1 MNFQKSFIEAYV
13 EDLLSEWDIK
23 YPGQLNMFRIADKLN
38 IYLYLYDGRS
48 RGIVDGDEI
57 YIFLNVNLTVQELW
71 QDFCHE
77 LGHILRHAGDQRKMH
92 PLQRQLQEWQAD
104 SFMYELCV
112 PTGMLRH
119 MNLPMD
125 MREAS
130 MWIAVAFNVTESFAY
145 KRLNRYYQKTFYLK
159 EVVHI

>member
-1 MNFQKSFIEAYV
+1 MTFRKNFIEAYI
-13 EDLLSEWDIK
+13 EDLLNEWDIK
-23 YPGQLNMFRIADKLN
+23 HPGQLNMFQIADKLN
-38 IYLYLYDGRS
+38 IYLHLYNGRS

-112 PTGMLRH
+112 PTFMLRS

-125 MREAS
+125 KREAS
-130 MWIAVAFNVTESFAY
+130 MWIAAVFKVTESFAY
-145 KRLNRYYQKTFYLK
+145 DRLNRHYQKTFYLK
-159 EVVHI
+159 GVVYA